1 MLNPSVADASADDPT
16 IRRVRGF
23 SESWGFGGFTVVNL
37 FAEIQTNP
45 AMMGQTCDPVGPEN
59 DDYIAQAAEGAKRI
73 VCAWGAGVL
82 PEHMSGPR
90 RSWRCFSARPCVV
103 SGPPKMDIPGIRST
117 CGGIKSLCPMECFRR
132 WRSRSMEDVKI
143 IRKPKVTEITSLS
156 QSTIRRLE
164 MAGKFPKRVKI
175 SEGVVGWIERE
186 VVNWVESRKNASA

>member
-1 MLNPSVADASADDPT
+1 
-16 IRRVRGF
+16 
-23 SESWGFGGFTVVNL
+23 
-37 FAEIQTNP
+37 
-45 AMMGQTCDPVGPEN
+45 MMGQTCDPVGPEN

-132 WRSRSMEDVKI
+132 WRSRSMGPNFLSHYLVVVSLCHLAK
-143 IRKPKVTEITSLS
+143 EILFL
-156 QSTIRRLE
+156 ILLLVPE
-164 MAGKFPKRVKI
+164 MLLLLLAL
-175 SEGVVGWIERE
+175 
-186 VVNWVESRKNASA
+186 